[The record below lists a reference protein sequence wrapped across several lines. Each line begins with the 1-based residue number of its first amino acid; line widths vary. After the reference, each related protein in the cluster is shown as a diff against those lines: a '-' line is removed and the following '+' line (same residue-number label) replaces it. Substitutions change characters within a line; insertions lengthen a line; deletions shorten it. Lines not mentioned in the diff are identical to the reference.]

1 MRIIRY
7 NQPVTRGY
15 ARANC
20 GSNRSPWAGLESEI
34 DRLFTSSVGN
44 VADSTSTKF
53 PVDLYED
60 KENATV
66 RAELPGI
73 NRADIH
79 IELVDGHLS
88 IKATRKTGAGD
99 DATTAEYSR
108 AITVPD
114 TVQSDK
120 VEAAYENGVL
130 TVTLPKREES
140 KPRKI
145 TVAVK

>member
-20 GSNRSPWAGLESEI
+20 GDNRSPWAGFESEI
-34 DRLFTSSVGN
+34 DRLFTSAGGN
-44 VADSTSTKF
+44 VAGSKATQF

-60 KENATV
+60 KDNATV

-73 NRADIH
+73 KRDDIQV
-79 IELVDGHLS
+79 ELVDGHLN
-88 IKATRKTGAGD
+88 INATRKTKTGD
-99 DATTAEYSR
+99 DEKSSSFSR
-108 AITVPD
+108 SIRVPD

-120 VEAAYENGVL
+120 VAAAYEDGVL

-145 TVAVK
+145 NVAVK